1 MKEIKFFYPEWHSKP
16 FRLTMDEMKYP
27 QQVLADFCCEY
38 PLADARPALW
48 EWFTA
53 ALSDEYANTKS
64 IVALYENIDRL
75 IEAIHILNSKN
86 Q

>member
-1 MKEIKFFYPEWHSKP
+1 MKDVKISYPEWHNKP
-16 FRLTMDEMKYP
+16 FRLTIDQLRNP
-27 QQVLADFCCEY
+27 QQVLEAFCCEY
-38 PLADARPALW
+38 PLAEVRSALW

-53 ALSDEYANTKS
+53 ALSDEHANMQS

-75 IEAIHILNSKN
+75 IEVIHILNSKN